1 MTLQQALADVLIA
14 AKNSTEEQ
22 IYDTF
27 RRLTWQDQEEL
38 KEILYKAG
46 FLTSQE
52 LQQYDVLLI
61 LRKIAHHFALS
72 EYLVELILKQN
83 LNIDDM
89 IGGK

>member
-1 MTLQQALADVLIA
+1 MTLQEALADVLIT
-14 AKNSTEEQ
+14 AKNSTEDQ

-46 FLTSQE
+46 FLTGQE

-83 LNIDDM
+83 LDLDEM
-89 IGGK
+89 VRKK